1 MQGKDTTLS
10 TFHQLFAPVSD
21 DYFWQLTK
29 GLEVD
34 KYAKKLTSL
43 QLVELIAFAQL
54 EQLDG
59 LRDISNSFNDPQF
72 SRAINLESISFSQI
86 SRRLRDLSP
95 EFIRLLF
102 SYLTTQVGK
111 EIGFVNLRN
120 AVGRIYLIDSTT
132 ISLCLTQYRWAEF
145 RKTKGGVKLH
155 LRLRF
160 FEEEEVLPDK
170 AVITPARPA
179 DKTQMDILVVE
190 EKDALNVFDRGYV
203 DYKKFDRYCEEGIR
217 FASRLKG
224 NAIVEVIAD
233 LPVNP
238 DSKVKKD
245 QIVYLGKD
253 GVTKMEHPLRLIT
266 TEDTQGQPVVIVT
279 NDFKL
284 TAEEL
289 SEIYRNR
296 WQIELF
302 FKWIKQHLQV
312 KHFYGKSEQAVEN
325 QLFIA
330 LITYCLMVILQLK
343 AGYGGPLLTIKRLI
357 RTCLYEPFSFFV
369 QTLHRKPQRSSQG
382 RRRRVDY
389 ERIYQETVR
398 QVLAGEAGYLNDVTY
413 DPLVL

>member
-10 TFHQLFAPVSD
+10 TFHQLFAPVSN
-21 DYFWQLTK
+21 DYFWQLTA
-29 GLEVD
+29 GMGVD
-34 KYAKKLTSL
+34 KYAKKLNSL
-43 QLVELIAFAQL
+43 QLIKLIAFAQL
-54 EQLDG
+54 EQLNG

-86 SRRLRDLSP
+86 ARRLRDLP
-95 EFIRLLF
+95 PQFIRLLF
-102 SYLTTQVGK
+102 SYLTTRIGR
-111 EIGFVNLRN
+111 EIGFENLRN
-120 AVGRIYLIDSTT
+120 TAGRIYLIDSTI
-132 ISLCLTQYRWAEF
+132 ISLCFTQYLWAEF
-145 RKTKGGVKLH
+145 RRTKSGIKLH
-155 LRLRF
+155 LRLKF
-160 FEEEEVLPDK
+160 CEEEVLPDK
-170 AVITPARPA
+170 AIVTPARPA

-224 NAIVEVIAD
+224 NALVEVVAD

-238 DSKVKKD
+238 DSKVEKD

-253 GVTKMEHPLRLIT
+253 GVTKMKHPLRLIT

-279 NDFKL
+279 NDFEL

-330 LITYCLMVILQLK
+330 LITYCLMVMLQLK
-343 AGYGGPLLTIKRLI
+343 AGYQGPLLTIKRLI
-357 RTCLYEPFSFFV
+357 RTCLYEPFTFFV
-369 QTLHRKPQRSSQG
+369 QSLHRKPKRRSYG
-382 RRRRVDY
+382 RHKIDY
-389 ERIYQETVR
+389 EGIYQDLVK
-398 QVLAGEAGYLNDVTY
+398 QVLAGEADYLNDVTY

>member
-10 TFHQLFAPVSD
+10 TFHQLFSPVSN
-21 DYFWQLTK
+21 DYFWQLTE
-29 GLEVD
+29 GMGVD
-34 KYAKKLTSL
+34 KYVKKLNTL
-43 QLVELIAFAQL
+43 QLVELITFAQL

-59 LRDISNSFNDPQF
+59 LRDISNSLHDPKFN
-72 SRAINLESISFSQI
+72 RAINLESISFSQI

-95 EFIRLLF
+95 QFIRLLF
-102 SYLTTQVGK
+102 SYLTTKVGQ
-111 EIGFVNLRN
+111 EIGLVNLRN

-145 RKTKGGVKLH
+145 RQTKGGVKLH

-160 FEEEEVLPDK
+160 YEEEVLPDK

-179 DKTQMDILVVE
+179 DKTQMDVLVVE

-233 LPVNP
+233 LPVNSE
-238 DSKVKKD
+238 SKVKKD
-245 QIVYLGKD
+245 QMVYLGKD
-253 GVTKMEHPLRLIT
+253 GVTKMKHPLRLIT

-279 NDFKL
+279 NDLQLK
-284 TAEEL
+284 AEEL

-325 QLFIA
+325 QLFI
-330 LITYCLMVILQLK
+330 
-343 AGYGGPLLTIKRLI
+343 
-357 RTCLYEPFSFFV
+357 
-369 QTLHRKPQRSSQG
+369 
-382 RRRRVDY
+382 
-389 ERIYQETVR
+389 
-398 QVLAGEAGYLNDVTY
+398 
-413 DPLVL
+413 

>member
-21 DYFWQLTK
+21 NCFWQLTK

-59 LRDISNSFNDPQF
+59 LRDISNSFHDPQF
-72 SRAINLESISFSQI
+72 SRAINLKSISFSQI
-86 SRRLRDLSP
+86 SRRLRSLP
-95 EFIRLLF
+95 PQFIRLLF
-102 SYLTTQVGK
+102 SYLTTRVGQ
-111 EIGFVNLRN
+111 EIGFENLRN

-132 ISLCLTQYRWAEF
+132 ISLCLAQYRWAEF
-145 RKTKGGVKLH
+145 RQTKGGVKLH

-160 FEEEEVLPDK
+160 YEEEVLPDK

-179 DKTQMDILVVE
+179 DKTQMDALVVE

-224 NAIVEVIAD
+224 NALVTVVRD
-233 LPVNP
+233 LPVNA
-238 DSKVKKD
+238 DSKVKQD

-253 GVTKMEHPLRLIT
+253 GVTKMKHPLRLIT

-279 NDFKL
+279 NDFQLK
-284 TAEEL
+284 AEEL

-302 FKWIKQHLQV
+302 FKWIKQHLRV

-343 AGYGGPLLTIKRLI
+343 AGYRGPLLTIKRLI
-357 RTCLYEPFSFFV
+357 RTCLYEPFTFFV
-369 QTLHRKPQRSSQG
+369 QTLHLKPKRSSRG
-382 RRRRVDY
+382 RRRIDHEGVYREV
-389 ERIYQETVR
+389 VR
-398 QVLAGEAGYLNDVTY
+398 QVLAGEADYLNDVTY

>member
-145 RKTKGGVKLH
+145 RKT
-155 LRLRF
+155 
-160 FEEEEVLPDK
+160 
-170 AVITPARPA
+170 
-179 DKTQMDILVVE
+179 
-190 EKDALNVFDRGYV
+190 
-203 DYKKFDRYCEEGIR
+203 
-217 FASRLKG
+217 
-224 NAIVEVIAD
+224 
-233 LPVNP
+233 
-238 DSKVKKD
+238 
-245 QIVYLGKD
+245 
-253 GVTKMEHPLRLIT
+253 
-266 TEDTQGQPVVIVT
+266 
-279 NDFKL
+279 
-284 TAEEL
+284 
-289 SEIYRNR
+289 
-296 WQIELF
+296 
-302 FKWIKQHLQV
+302 
-312 KHFYGKSEQAVEN
+312 
-325 QLFIA
+325 
-330 LITYCLMVILQLK
+330 
-343 AGYGGPLLTIKRLI
+343 
-357 RTCLYEPFSFFV
+357 
-369 QTLHRKPQRSSQG
+369 
-382 RRRRVDY
+382 
-389 ERIYQETVR
+389 
-398 QVLAGEAGYLNDVTY
+398 
-413 DPLVL
+413 